1 MLSRWVEGFLNK
13 GVTLSELDLLNT
25 HTRTEG
31 RVLMGKKKKKQTLE
45 MMSIAE
51 LFTIAKG

>member
-1 MLSRWVEGFLNK
+1 MLSHWVEGFLNK

-31 RVLMGKKKKKQTLE
+31 RVLMGKKKKKTLE